1 MITLPRRRWVVAAV
15 GAGAAVAA
23 AVPDLHYLRR
33 LQETSQELRDQ
44 LRPDVQDGN
53 RSDRSDAKTRS

>member
-23 AVPDLHYLRR
+23 AVPDLQYLRR

-44 LRPDVQDGN
+44 LRPEIQDG
-53 RSDRSDAKTRS
+53 DRQESKAR

>member
-1 MITLPRRRWVVAAV
+1 MITRPRRRWVVAAV

-44 LRPDVQDGN
+44 LRPDAQDGEVPE
-53 RSDRSDAKTRS
+53 SKTR